1 MVRRV
6 TDLGTDYLGYR
17 LRSPLL
23 ASSSP
28 VTGELD
34 SLRRLEEAGAG
45 AIVLP
50 SLFEERLSRESREAY
65 REGSPQA
72 RTYSTAPPSSPQS
85 GPYSEGSEGYL
96 RFTAQAKAAVSI
108 PVIASLNGVSSSGW
122 GSFAKELEAAGAD
135 AIELNVHDVITTP
148 SWTSADVESR
158 YVDVVATVRS
168 VVRVPL
174 SVKLGSAF
182 TALPNLAARLVE
194 AGADGLVLFNRF
206 YDPDIDLDTRRVVS
220 SLTLSS
226 PDELGLRLR
235 WLGILRPQV
244 PVSLAATGGIHRG
257 QDAVKALVAGADV
270 AMMASVL
277 VRNGPGHL
285 ATVLAEVT
293 NWMADHGHGSIGE
306 LRASAS
312 PTGVAD
318 PSGYERAVY
327 EETLASFGNWRATF
341 H

>member
-1 MVRRV
+1 M

-28 VTGELD
+28 VTGELA
-34 SLRRLEEAGAG
+34 SLRRLDEAGAG
-45 AIVLP
+45 AVVLP

-65 REGSPQA
+65 REASPQA
-72 RTYSTAPPSSPQS
+72 RTYSTAPPPSPQA
-85 GPYSEGSEGYL
+85 GTYSDGSEGYL
-96 RFTAQAKAAVSI
+96 RFVAQAKAAVSI

-122 GSFAKELEAAGAD
+122 GSFAKQLEATGAD

-158 YVDVVATVRS
+158 YAEIVATVRS
-168 VVRVPL
+168 AVRVPV

-206 YDPDIDLDTRRVVS
+206 YDPDIDLDTLSVVS

-226 PDELGLRLR
+226 PDELGQRLR

-244 PVSLAATGGIHRG
+244 AVSLAATGGIHRG
-257 QDAVKALVAGADV
+257 QDAVKALAAGADV
-270 AMMASVL
+270 AMIATVL

-285 ATVLAEVT
+285 ANVLEEVMS
-293 NWMADHGHGSIGE
+293 WMSEHGHGSIDE

-312 PTGVAD
+312 RTSVAD
-318 PSGYERAVY
+318 PAAYERAMY
-327 EETLASFGNWRATF
+327 EETLASFGNRRATLR
-341 H
+341 

>member
-1 MVRRV
+1 V

-34 SLRRLEEAGAG
+34 SLRRLEEAGVG
-45 AIVLP
+45 AVVLP

-65 REGSPQA
+65 RESSPQA
-72 RTYSTAPPSSPQS
+72 WTYSTAPPPSPKS
-85 GPYSEGSEGYL
+85 GPYSLGSERYL
-96 RFTAQAKAAVSI
+96 RFVAQAKAAVSV
-108 PVIASLNGVSSSGW
+108 PVIGSLNGVSSSGW

-158 YVDVVATVRS
+158 YLDIVATVRS
-168 VVRVPL
+168 EVRVPL
-174 SVKLGSAF
+174 SVKLGPTF
-182 TALPNLAARLVE
+182 TALPNLAARLVD
-194 AGADGLVLFNRF
+194 AGADGLVLFNR
-206 YDPDIDLDTRRVVS
+206 YYEPDIDLETRRVVS
-220 SLTLSS
+220 RLTLSG
-226 PDELGLRLR
+226 PDGLGQRLR

-244 PVSLAATGGIHRG
+244 PVSLAATGGVHRG
-257 QDAVKALVAGADV
+257 QDALKALVAGADV

-277 VRNGPGHL
+277 VRNGPGYV
-285 ATVLAEVT
+285 ATVLEEVRS
-293 NWMADHGHGSIGE
+293 WMADRGHGSIDE

-312 PTGVAD
+312 RTSVAD
-318 PSGYERAVY
+318 PSAHERAVY
-327 EETLASFGNWRATF
+327 EETLAYFGNWRATF